1 MQWWNWDDE
10 KIKESFALFHKPEKF
25 IEKYR

>member
-10 KIKESFALFHKPEKF
+10 KIKESFALFPKPEKF